1 MADMEKTTY
10 TCTDPV
16 ATPKPDTSAEHH
28 EMNSHHGQTTTEI
41 SYDNTGISGIVRSP
55 YVFGAALLASF
66 GGFSFGYDQGVISLI
81 LTMPQFHDHFP
92 QVAPGHAHYGF
103 NTGFMTGMLEFGA
116 FIGCLFFPMLA
127 DRYSRKWALAV
138 ATAFFCVGAIIQT
151 AAHNYGTL
159 VAGRTIGGVGVGTL
173 AMGAPLYISEIAPPN
188 LRGSLLVLEAI
199 SIVIGAIIAYWITY
213 GTREIAGEWAFRLP
227 FLLQMAPA
235 LMVGIGIQFFPFS
248 PRWLAM
254 RHRDEDSLKSLE
266 KLRQLPGRDGRIQM
280 EWKGILSEVE
290 FQERMLVFEH
300 GANAN
305 PVILELKQWADLFKP
320 KYIRRTAVAL
330 AIPFFQQFS
339 GINAFVYYAPIFFS
353 ALGQDY
359 EMSLILSGMVN
370 ICQFVAGIPTFLFLD
385 KMGRRK
391 LAIFGG
397 VAMGIPHMIMAGI
410 VSKYNNKWVDHPGV
424 GWFGVALIYIYVLAY
439 ACSYGPL
446 AWALPAEVF
455 PNSKRA
461 KGVGAATAMVWL
473 ANFVIGVIVP
483 EMQLK
488 LGWGTYLFFGCF
500 CFAASVFSFFFVPE
514 TAGKSLEQIAAVFG
528 DKLGN
533 DELEIQAQVAEEVWT
548 HGSRHLQVP
557 VEHMP

>member
-1 MADMEKTTY
+1 MMTDVEMKNKTNIIEADNI
-10 TCTDPV
+10 
-16 ATPKPDTSAEHH
+16 EHH
-28 EMNSHHGQTTTEI
+28 EVKLSHGQSTSDI
-41 SYDNTGISGIVRSP
+41 SYDAKGISGIVRSP
-55 YVFGAALLASF
+55 YVFGVALLASF

-81 LTMPQFHDHFP
+81 LTMPQFHGAFP
-92 QVAPGHAHYGF
+92 EVAPGHPHYGF

-127 DRYSRKWALAV
+127 DRYSRKWGLAV
-138 ATAFFCVGAIIQT
+138 ATAFFCIGAIIQT
-151 AAHNYGTL
+151 TAHSYGTL
-159 VAGRTIGGVGVGTL
+159 VAGRTIGGIGVGTL

-213 GTREIAGEWAFRLP
+213 GTREIASEWAFRLP
-227 FLLQMAPA
+227 FLLQIGPA
-235 LMVGIGIQFFPFS
+235 LMVGIGMQFFPFS

-254 RHRDEDSLKSLE
+254 RHRDDDSLDSLQR
-266 KLRQLPGRDGRIQM
+266 LRRLPATDDRVQQ

-290 FQERMLVFEH
+290 FQERLLIHEH
-300 GANAN
+300 GANTN
-305 PVILELKQWADLFKP
+305 IVLLELKQWGDLFKP
-320 KYIRRTAVAL
+320 KLRRRTMVAL

-339 GINAFVYYAPIFFS
+339 GINAFVYYAPIFFA
-353 ALGQDY
+353 ALGQSH
-359 EMSLILSGMVN
+359 EMALILSGMVN
-370 ICQFVAGIPTFLFLD
+370 ICQFVAGVPTFLYLD
-385 KMGRRK
+385 KVGRRK

-397 VAMGIPHMIMAGI
+397 IAMGIPHLIMAGI
-410 VSKYNNKWVDHPGV
+410 VHKYNDKWVSHKGM

-446 AWALPAEVF
+446 AWTLPAEVF
-455 PNSKRA
+455 PSSKRA

-473 ANFVIGVIVP
+473 ANFIIGIIVP

-514 TAGKSLEQIAAVFG
+514 TAGKSLEQMEAVFG
-528 DKLGN
+528 DKL
-533 DELEIQAQVAEEVWT
+533 DHEEQKIQEQVAEEVWT
-548 HGSRHLQVP
+548 HGSRRPSAV
-557 VEHMP
+557 

>member
-1 MADMEKTTY
+1 MADDKSLAHIGNESHDKAANS
-10 TCTDPV
+10 DGP
-16 ATPKPDTSAEHH
+16 EHL
-28 EMNSHHGQTTTEI
+28 EDGITNTEL
-41 SYDNTGISGIVRSP
+41 SYDDNGLAGIIRSP

-66 GGFSFGYDQGVISLI
+66 GGFSFGYDQGVISII
-81 LTMPQFHDHFP
+81 LTMPQFQDTFP
-92 QVAPGHAHYGF
+92 EISPGHARYGF

-116 FIGCLFFPMLA
+116 FVGCLFFPLLA
-127 DRYSRKWALAV
+127 DRYSRKYGLAV
-138 ATAFFCVGAIIQT
+138 ATAFFCAGAIIQT

-213 GTREIAGEWAFRLP
+213 GCRDISNDWAFRLP
-227 FLLQMAPA
+227 FLLQMGPA

-254 RHRDEDSLKSLE
+254 RHRNEDALHALE
-266 KLRQLPGRDGRIQM
+266 KLRHLPGTDARVQA
-280 EWKGILSEVE
+280 EWKGIVREAEVHE
-290 FQERMLVFEH
+290 MLLDRDH
-300 GANAN
+300 GANKN
-305 PVILELKQWADLFKP
+305 PVVLEFQQWGDLFKP
-320 KYIRRTAVAL
+320 KYIRRTTVAL

-339 GINAFVYYAPIFFS
+339 GINAFVYYAPIFFA

-385 KMGRRK
+385 KIGRRK
-391 LAIFGG
+391 LSIFGG
-397 VAMGIPHMIMAGI
+397 IAMGIPHMIMAGI
-410 VSKYNNKWVDHPGV
+410 VSKYNGKWVENPGM

-439 ACSYGPL
+439 ASSYGPL
-446 AWALPAEVF
+446 AWTLPAEVF
-455 PNSKRA
+455 PSSKRA

-473 ANFVIGVIVP
+473 ANFIIGVIVP

-500 CFAASVFSFFFVPE
+500 CFAASIFSFFFVPE
-514 TAGKSLEQIAAVFG
+514 TAGKSLEQIAGAFG
-528 DKLGN
+528 DSLE
-533 DELEIQAQVAEEVWT
+533 DEENEL
-548 HGSRHLQVP
+548 GSRAH
-557 VEHMP
+557 

>member
-1 MADMEKTTY
+1 MADDKSLAHIGN
-10 TCTDPV
+10 DSHDKAAISDGP
-16 ATPKPDTSAEHH
+16 EHL
-28 EMNSHHGQTTTEI
+28 EDGITNTEI
-41 SYDNTGISGIVRSP
+41 SYDDNGISGIVRSP

-66 GGFSFGYDQGVISLI
+66 GGFSFGYDQGVISII
-81 LTMPQFHDHFP
+81 LTMPQFQHTFP
-92 QVAPGHAHYGF
+92 EIAPGHSRYGF

-116 FIGCLFFPMLA
+116 FVGCLFFPLLA
-127 DRYSRKWALAV
+127 DRYSRKYGLAV

-213 GTREIAGEWAFRLP
+213 GCRDISNDWAFRLP

-254 RHRDEDSLKSLE
+254 RHRNEEALHALE
-266 KLRQLPGRDGRIQM
+266 KLRRLPGTDARVQA
-280 EWKGILSEVE
+280 EWKGIVREAEVQEMLLDRDHGASKNPVVLE
-290 FQERMLVFEH
+290 FQ
-300 GANAN
+300 
-305 PVILELKQWADLFKP
+305 QWGDLFKP
-320 KYIRRTAVAL
+320 KYIRRTTVAL

-339 GINAFVYYAPIFFS
+339 GINAFVYYAPIFFA
-353 ALGQDY
+353 ALGQNY

-370 ICQFVAGIPTFLFLD
+370 ICQFIAGIPTFLFLD
-385 KMGRRK
+385 KVGRRK

-397 VAMGIPHMIMAGI
+397 IAMGIPHMIMAGV
-410 VSKYNNKWVDHPGV
+410 VSKYNGKWVENPGM

-439 ACSYGPL
+439 ASSYGPL
-446 AWALPAEVF
+446 AWTLPAEVF
-455 PNSKRA
+455 PSSKRA

-473 ANFVIGVIVP
+473 ANFIIGVIVP

-500 CFAASVFSFFFVPE
+500 CFAASIFSFFFVPE
-514 TAGKSLEQIAAVFG
+514 TAGKSLEQIAGAFG
-528 DKLGN
+528 DSLE
-533 DELEIQAQVAEEVWT
+533 DEENELS
-548 HGSRHLQVP
+548 SRAH
-557 VEHMP
+557 

>member
-1 MADMEKTTY
+1 MSDDKSLNQAGIDDSNGKTT
-10 TCTDPV
+10 TSD
-16 ATPKPDTSAEHH
+16 TPEHV
-28 EMNSHHGQTTTEI
+28 EDGFSNAQI
-41 SYDNTGISGIVRSP
+41 SYDNNGIAGIIRSP

-66 GGFSFGYDQGVISLI
+66 GGFSFGYDQGVVSIT
-81 LTMPQFHDHFP
+81 LTMPQFQQTFP
-92 QVAPGHAHYGF
+92 EIAPGHSRYGF

-116 FIGCLFFPMLA
+116 FTGCLFFPILA
-127 DRYSRKWALAV
+127 DRYSRKLGLAA

-151 AAHNYGTL
+151 AANNYGTL

-213 GTREIAGEWAFRLP
+213 GSRDISGDWAFRLP

-235 LMVGIGIQFFPFS
+235 LAVGIGIQFFPFS

-254 RHRDEDSLKSLE
+254 RHRNQDALDSLA
-266 KLRQLPGRDGRIQM
+266 KLRRLPVTDARVQQ
-280 EWKGILSEVE
+280 EWKGIIREVE
-290 FQERMLVFEH
+290 IQELLLEREH
-300 GANAN
+300 GAATN
-305 PVILELKQWADLFKP
+305 PVLLEFQQWGDLFKP
-320 KYIRRTAVAL
+320 KYIRRTTVAL

-339 GINAFVYYAPIFFS
+339 GINAFVYYAPIFFA

-385 KMGRRK
+385 KVGRRK

-397 VAMGIPHMIMAGI
+397 IAMGIPHMIMAG
-410 VSKYNNKWVDHPGV
+410 VVNKYNNKWADHPGM

-439 ACSYGPL
+439 ASSYGPL
-446 AWALPAEVF
+446 AWTLPAEVF
-455 PNSKRA
+455 PSSKRA

-473 ANFVIGVIVP
+473 ANFIIGVVVP

-500 CFAASVFSFFFVPE
+500 CFGASVFSFFLVPE
-514 TAGKSLEQIAAVFG
+514 TAGKSLEQIAGAFG
-528 DKLGN
+528 DRLEDEEG
-533 DELEIQAQVAEEVWT
+533 ELE
-548 HGSRHLQVP
+548 SRAH
-557 VEHMP
+557 

>member
-1 MADMEKTTY
+1 MADDKSLAHIGNESHDK
-10 TCTDPV
+10 
-16 ATPKPDTSAEHH
+16 ATVSDGPEHL
-28 EMNSHHGQTTTEI
+28 EDGIANTEI
-41 SYDNTGISGIVRSP
+41 SYDNNGLAGIIRSP

-66 GGFSFGYDQGVISLI
+66 GGFSFGYDQGVISII
-81 LTMPQFHDHFP
+81 LTMPQFQDTFP
-92 QVAPGHAHYGF
+92 EISPGHARYGF

-116 FIGCLFFPMLA
+116 FAGCLFFPLLA
-127 DRYSRKWALAV
+127 DRYSRKYGLAV

-213 GTREIAGEWAFRLP
+213 GCRDISNDWAFRLP
-227 FLLQMAPA
+227 FLLQMVPA

-254 RHRDEDSLKSLE
+254 RHRNEDALHSLQ
-266 KLRQLPGRDGRIQM
+266 KLRRLPGTDARIQA
-280 EWKGILSEVE
+280 EWKGIVREAEVHE
-290 FQERMLVFEH
+290 MLLNRDH
-300 GANAN
+300 GANKN
-305 PVILELKQWADLFKP
+305 PVVLEFQQWGDLFKP
-320 KYIRRTAVAL
+320 KYIRRTTVAL

-339 GINAFVYYAPIFFS
+339 GINAFVYYAPIFFA

-385 KMGRRK
+385 KIGRRK
-391 LAIFGG
+391 LSIFGG
-397 VAMGIPHMIMAGI
+397 IAMGIPHIIMAGI
-410 VSKYNNKWVDHPGV
+410 VSKYNGKWVENPGM

-439 ACSYGPL
+439 ASSYGPL
-446 AWALPAEVF
+446 AWTLPAEVF
-455 PNSKRA
+455 PSSKRA

-473 ANFVIGVIVP
+473 ANFIIGVIVP

-500 CFAASVFSFFFVPE
+500 CFAASIFSFFFVPE
-514 TAGKSLEQIAAVFG
+514 TAGKSLEQIAGAFG
-528 DKLGN
+528 DSLE
-533 DELEIQAQVAEEVWT
+533 DEENEL
-548 HGSRHLQVP
+548 GSRAH
-557 VEHMP
+557 

>member
-1 MADMEKTTY
+1 MADCKTSPPASSY
-10 TCTDPV
+10 ANAKAAD
-16 ATPKPDTSAEHH
+16 AESPIHL
-28 EMNSHHGQTTTEI
+28 EDSFSHDADITTI
-41 SYDNTGISGIVRSP
+41 SYDTKGISGIIRSP

-81 LTMPQFHDHFP
+81 LTMPQFHEHFP
-92 QVAPGHAHYGF
+92 EVAPGHSRYGF

-116 FIGCLFFPMLA
+116 FVGCLVFPLLA
-127 DRYSRKWALAV
+127 DRYSRKRGLAI
-138 ATAFFCVGAIIQT
+138 ATVFFCVGAIIQT

-159 VAGRTIGGVGVGTL
+159 VAGRTIGGIGVGTL

-199 SIVIGAIIAYWITY
+199 SIVIGAIISYWITY
-213 GTREIAGEWAFRLP
+213 GTREIANDWSFRLP

-235 LMVGIGIQFFPFS
+235 LIVGIGIQFFPYS

-254 RHRDEDSLKSLE
+254 RHRDEDSLRALE
-266 KLRQLPGRDGRIQM
+266 KLRRLPASDLRIQT
-280 EWKGILSEVE
+280 EWKGILREVKIQE
-290 FQERMLVFEH
+290 FALQREH
-300 GANAN
+300 GSNTN
-305 PVILELKQWADLFKP
+305 PVVLEFKQWGDLFKP
-320 KYIRRTAVAL
+320 KCLRRTVVAL

-339 GINAFVYYAPIFFS
+339 GINAFVYYAPIFFA
-353 ALGQDY
+353 ALGQSY

-385 KMGRRK
+385 HMGRRK

-397 VAMGIPHMIMAGI
+397 IAMGIPHIIMAGI
-410 VSKYNNKWVDHPGV
+410 VNKYNNKWENNPGM

-439 ACSYGPL
+439 ASSYGPL
-446 AWALPAEVF
+446 AWTLPAEVF
-455 PNSKRA
+455 PSSKRA

-473 ANFVIGVIVP
+473 ANFIIGVIVP

-500 CFAASVFSFFFVPE
+500 CFAAAVFSFFFVPE
-514 TAGKSLEQIAAVFG
+514 TAGKSLESIASVFG
-528 DKLGN
+528 DRLDN
-533 DELEIQAQVAEEVWT
+533 EERELETEVAV
-548 HGSRHLQVP
+548 VP
-557 VEHMP
+557 